1 MGLIE
6 NFFGYYWPH
15 WKPIIAFIVIILVL
29 CLRPSGLF
37 AKHYVKKV

>member
-1 MGLIE
+1 V
-6 NFFGYYWPH
+6 
-15 WKPIIAFIVIILVL
+15 AFVVIILVL